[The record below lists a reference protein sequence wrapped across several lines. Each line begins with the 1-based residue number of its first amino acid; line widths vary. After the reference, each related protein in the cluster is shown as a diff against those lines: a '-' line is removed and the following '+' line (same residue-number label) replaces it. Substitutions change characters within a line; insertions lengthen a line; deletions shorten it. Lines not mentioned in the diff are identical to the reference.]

1 MKIQFYQHQIDNLVN
16 HLKTELDYDVYPMTS
31 KKDLEE
37 ILDVIM
43 FGNKFMISEILK
55 REKSNT
61 QIIRFKIDNN

>member
-37 ILDVIM
+37 ILNVIM

>member
-31 KKDLEE
+31 KKDLKE

-43 FGNKFMISEILK
+43 FGNKFMISEILM

-61 QIIRFKIDNN
+61 

>member
-31 KKDLEE
+31 KKDLKE

>member
-31 KKDLEE
+31 KKDLKE

-43 FGNKFMISEILK
+43 FGNKFMISEILM

>member
-61 QIIRFKIDNN
+61 

>member
-31 KKDLEE
+31 KKDLKE

-61 QIIRFKIDNN
+61 

>member
-37 ILDVIM
+37 ILNVIM

-61 QIIRFKIDNN
+61 